1 MSKTATL
8 NIRTD
13 PEVKRRAEDIYQSFG
28 ITLTDAVNIFLR
40 KSIMEGGLPFE
51 MRASVP
57 SAETLEAM
65 RETEDIL
72 AGRVQTKCYHSAG
85 ELFEELK
92 AEMEAESGA
101 DA

>member
-13 PEVKRRAEDIYQSFG
+13 PSIKAQAEKIYQGFG

-40 KSIMEGGLPFE
+40 KSIMEDGLPFE
-51 MRASVP
+51 MRSRRP
-57 SAETLEAM
+57 NGITLEAM

-72 AGRVQTKCYHSAG
+72 SGRTEVKRYSSAQ
-85 ELFEELK
+85 ELFDDLD
-92 AEMEAESGA
+92 AEI
-101 DA
+101 DTDL